1 MRSRYNISSYG
12 RAACTEPDYSDSDE
26 YEDDSANNAS
36 TINIGRFKLTKNNS
50 MMSHVDLDAILLG
63 GDETREVNPY
73 YGIYKIN
80 MLVAGGSGSGKTTF
94 ILDNLFNKIIEA
106 DAIFLFAPFETITS
120 GLYKKLISASTES
133 DEDKEPKQKRRAVF
147 DDDIIFEKPRTKQQS
162 KPKLPFKII
171 AFDISKKNTVITGA
185 GEHNGQ
191 FTYFEGMPTLS
202 DLFIIKRELKICKPL
217 LIFDDFVNI
226 LDNKRWGEYYR
237 YIHNGSRLNAA
248 MISCVQSI
256 NKIPPQVRSSYTIV
270 ALFPHYLA
278 KTVCQ
283 SLLTNTVVNSQ
294 LTKDNIKE
302 LLSMVRTINKPHTP
316 LIVIG
321 SGKDEKKSIMF
332 DNVYINMDDD

>member
-1 MRSRYNISSYG
+1 MSRRYNISYEQSDDDSGDY
-12 RAACTEPDYSDSDE
+12 ADYS
-26 YEDDSANNAS
+26 
-36 TINIGRFKLTKNNS
+36 TISVGRFQLTRNGNT
-50 MMSHVDLDAILLG
+50 MNHVDLDAILLG

-120 GLYKKLISASTES
+120 GLYKKLINASTES
-133 DEDKEPKQKRRAVF
+133 ADDDDAPDRAASYKPRRQAMFDDEILFESRKDKRR
-147 DDDIIFEKPRTKQQS
+147 D

-202 DLFIIKRELKICKPL
+202 DLFIIKRELKISKPL

-294 LTKDNIKE
+294 LTKDNIKD
-302 LLSMVRTINKPHTP
+302 LLSMVRTVNKPHTP

-321 SGKDEKKSIMF
+321 SGKDERESIMF
-332 DNVYINMDDD
+332 DNIYINMSGD

>member
-1 MRSRYNISSYG
+1 MYDSS
-12 RAACTEPDYSDSDE
+12 DYSEDNEYGDS
-26 YEDDSANNAS
+26 
-36 TINIGRFKLTKNNS
+36 INVGRFMLTKTGNTMN
-50 MMSHVDLDAILLG
+50 HVDLDAILLG

-94 ILDNLFNKIIEA
+94 ILDNLFNKIIDA

-120 GLYKKLISASTES
+120 GLYKKLITASTETEDD
-133 DEDKEPKQKRRAVF
+133 DEKPKRRDLF
-147 DDDIIFEKPRTKQQS
+147 NDEITLNRPRQKQSQ

-202 DLFIIKRELKICKPL
+202 DLFIIKRELKISKPL

-294 LTKDNIKE
+294 LTKENIKE
-302 LLSMVRTINKPHTP
+302 LLSMVRTVNKPHTP

-321 SGKDEKKSIMF
+321 SGKDENKSIMF
-332 DNVYINMDDD
+332 DNVYINMND

>member
-1 MRSRYNISSYG
+1 MSRRYDIS
-12 RAACTEPDYSDSDE
+12 SDSDS
-26 YEDDSANNAS
+26 DDFDYRSSNNAH
-36 TINIGRFKLTKNNS
+36 TINIGRFQLTKNGSS
-50 MMSHVDLDAILLG
+50 MNHVDLDAILLG

-133 DEDKEPKQKRRAVF
+133 EEDRAPKPKRQPIF
-147 DDDIIFEKPRTKQQS
+147 DDEILFEDRRTKRPS

-202 DLFIIKRELKICKPL
+202 DLFIIKRELKISKPL

>member
-1 MRSRYNISSYG
+1 MSRRYNISDNDSS
-12 RAACTEPDYSDSDE
+12 DDSDDFD
-26 YEDDSANNAS
+26 YRSSNNAH
-36 TINIGRFKLTKNNS
+36 TINIGRFQLTKNGSS
-50 MMSHVDLDAILLG
+50 MNHVDLDAILLG

-120 GLYKKLISASTES
+120 GLYKKLINASTES
-133 DEDKEPKQKRRAVF
+133 DEDKPSKPKRRAVF
-147 DDDIIFEKPRTKQQS
+147 DDEILFEDRRTKQPS

-202 DLFIIKRELKICKPL
+202 DLFIIKRELKISKPL

>member
-1 MRSRYNISSYG
+1 MSRRYNIS
-12 RAACTEPDYSDSDE
+12 DNSDSD
-26 YEDDSANNAS
+26 DDGYYGDNSCSNAH
-36 TINIGRFKLTKNNS
+36 TINIGRFQLTKNGNT
-50 MMSHVDLDAILLG
+50 MSHVDLDAILLG

-120 GLYKKLISASTES
+120 GLYKKLISASTET
-133 DEDKEPKQKRRAVF
+133 EDTHDKPKRGKPIF
-147 DDDIIFEKPRTKQQS
+147 DDDILFEQRRTKEQS

-202 DLFIIKRELKICKPL
+202 DLFIIKRELKISKPL

-321 SGKDEKKSIMF
+321 SGKDEKQSIMF